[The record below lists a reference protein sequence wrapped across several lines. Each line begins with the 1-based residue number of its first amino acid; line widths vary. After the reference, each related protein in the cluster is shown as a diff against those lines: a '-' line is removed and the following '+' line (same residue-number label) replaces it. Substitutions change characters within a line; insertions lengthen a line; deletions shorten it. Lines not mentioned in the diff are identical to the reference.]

1 MQDRLKPFFDSNGVA
16 IIGATNKPNKLSYGI
31 VKNLTLYG
39 FKGGI
44 YPVNPK
50 VDEIL
55 GYRCYPD
62 ILSVPDP
69 VDLAVIV
76 LPAGV
81 ILPVIQDCEKRGIKA
96 ITVISGGFKELGP
109 QGEALEQRI
118 LQFVKDHDMRMVGPN
133 CVGTMSL
140 HTGLNTTFIS
150 GVPDTGGIGFLSQ
163 SGAVLGG
170 VVDYVKGKGIGFSHF
185 LSLGNEADVTE
196 TDMIEYLG
204 DDPHTQVITAYIEQI
219 QDGKKFI
226 SIAKKVT
233 QKKPIV
239 LLKAGRTSAGARA
252 VSSHT
257 GSLAGSHAAYQAA
270 FAQSGVV
277 EVQAVNDLFD
287 VSQALA
293 LQPLPKGKNV
303 AILTNSGG
311 PAALLSD
318 SLANNGFTMADLQP
332 ETMQALREVLNPSA
346 QVANPVD
353 MLGGAEPH
361 EYERAMQLLVD
372 DPNVDVVIPILVP
385 QALVN
390 PVEVAEK
397 IATISESTDKT
408 VIAVFMGDSLVLEP
422 RKLLHRRKVPMVVFP
437 ESVGTILGAMK
448 VYADWLAKPTDET
461 TTFKDVDPGVVR
473 TSIDQALHLGS
484 MGEALTRPLL
494 QAYGIPL
501 IPAHIAHSEDDAG
514 HLADAIGYP
523 VVMKINSPDI
533 LHKSDLGGIQLGLND
548 KAAVIEAYREMIV
561 NIKQKMPD
569 ARLEGVLIEAMAPR
583 GQEVIIGMKRDPGFG
598 TMMMFGLGG
607 IFVELFKDVSF
618 RVAPMTRSDA
628 YDMIHTTRAGMLLT
642 GYRGQKPA
650 DLDAVVDTIL
660 RLSQLAVDFDK
671 IEEIEI
677 NPLLVLEKGC
687 LALDG
692 RVILRQSAG
701 LYGGIDEKNLI
712 RE

>member
-1 MQDRLKPFFDSNGVA
+1 MEDLKPFFDSQGVA
-16 IIGATNKPNKLSYGI
+16 IIGASNKPNKLSYGI
-31 VKNLTLYG
+31 VKNLSIYG
-39 FKGGI
+39 FKGKI

-50 VDEIL
+50 SDEIL

-69 VDLAVIV
+69 IDLAVII
-76 LPAGV
+76 LPAGY
-81 ILPVIQDCEKRGIKA
+81 ILPIIKDCEKRGIKA

-109 QGEALEQRI
+109 DGEALEKEV
-118 LQFVKDHDMRMVGPN
+118 LQFVNDHHMRMVGPN

-196 TDMIEYLG
+196 TDMISYLG
-204 DDPHTQVITAYIEQI
+204 NDPETTVIAAYVEQI
-219 QDGKKFI
+219 RDGQRFI
-226 SIAKKVT
+226 ETAKKVT
-233 QKKPIV
+233 RNKPIV

-270 FAQSGVV
+270 FTQSGVV
-277 EVQAVNDLFD
+277 EVQTVNDLFD

-293 LQPLPKGKNV
+293 LQELPKGQNV

-318 SLANNGFTMADLQP
+318 SLANNGFMMADLQN
-332 ETMQALREVLNPSA
+332 ETMDALRKVLNPSA

-353 MLGGAEPH
+353 MLGGAEPQ
-361 EYERAMQLLVD
+361 EYEQAMKLLVN

-385 QALVN
+385 QALVD

-397 IATISESTDKT
+397 IAQISESTKKT
-408 VIAVFMGDSLVLEP
+408 VIAVMMGESLVLKP
-422 RKLLHRRKVPMVVFP
+422 RVLLHSRKVPMVVFP

-448 VYADWLAKPTDET
+448 VYADWLSSEEET
-461 TTFKDVDPGVVR
+461 PVSFNG
-473 TSIDQALHLGS
+473 IDKSAVGAIIEQSREQGS
-484 MGEALTRPLL
+484 MGEALTRPILD
-494 QAYGIPL
+494 AYGIPL
-501 IPAHIAHSEDDAG
+501 VAGGIAISQTQAVEIAEE
-514 HLADAIGYP
+514 IGYP
-523 VVMKINSPDI
+523 VVMKINSVDI
-533 LHKSDLGGIQLGLND
+533 LHKSDVGGIRLNLKN
-548 KAAVIEAYREMIV
+548 KAEVADAYQEMIQS
-561 NIKQKMPD
+561 IQQKLPQ
-569 ARLEGVLIEAMAPR
+569 ANLEGVLIEAMSPK

-598 TMMMFGLGG
+598 AMMMFGLGG

-618 RVAPMTRSDA
+618 RVAPLTRSEA
-628 YDMIHTTRAGMLLT
+628 YAMIENTRAGKLLT
-642 GYRGQKPA
+642 GYRGQTPA
-650 DLDAVVDTIL
+650 DVNAVVETIL
-660 RLSQLAVDFDK
+660 RLSQLSVDFPE
-671 IEEIEI
+671 IMEIEI
-677 NPLLVLEKGC
+677 NPLSVFEKGC

-692 RVILRQSAG
+692 RVIL
-701 LYGGIDEKNLI
+701 KN
-712 RE
+712 

>member
-1 MQDRLKPFFDSNGVA
+1 MKNSLKPFFDSTGVA
-16 IIGATNKPNKLSYGI
+16 IIGASNKPNKLSYGI

-39 FKGGI
+39 YQGGI

-55 GYRCYPD
+55 GYPCYPD

-69 VDLAVIV
+69 VDLAVII
-76 LPAGV
+76 LPASY
-81 ILPVIQDCEKRGIKA
+81 ILPILSDCQIRGIKA
-96 ITVISGGFKELGP
+96 VTVISGGFKELGP
-109 QGEALEQRI
+109 EGEELEKKV
-118 LQFVKDHDMRMVGPN
+118 LHFVKEHNMRMVGPN

-170 VVDYVKGKGIGFSHF
+170 VVDFVKGKGIGFSHF

-204 DDPHTQVITAYIEQI
+204 DDPHTHVIAAYVEQI
-219 QDGKKFI
+219 RDGQHFI
-226 SIAKKVT
+226 KTAKQVT
-233 QKKPIV
+233 RKKPIV
-239 LLKAGRTSAGARA
+239 LLKAGRTAAGARA

-270 FAQSGVV
+270 FKQSGVI

-293 LQPLPKGKNV
+293 LQNLPKGKNV

-311 PAALLSD
+311 PAALMSD
-318 SLANNGFTMADLQP
+318 SLANNGFVIADLDSK
-332 ETMQALREVLNPSA
+332 TITALRAMLNPSA

-353 MLGGAEPH
+353 MLGGAEPQD
-361 EYERAMQLLVD
+361 YEKAMQFLVE
-372 DPNVDVVIPILVP
+372 DPNVDVILPILVP
-385 QALVN
+385 QSLVN

-397 IATISESTDKT
+397 IAQVAGTTNKT
-408 VIAVFMGDSLVLEP
+408 VIACFMGDSLVLEP
-422 RKLLHRRKVPMVVFP
+422 RKYLHSKNVPMVVFP
-437 ESVGTILGAMK
+437 ESVGVILGAMQT
-448 VYADWLAKPTDET
+448 YADWLAQPIEEPVKFE
-461 TTFKDVDPGVVR
+461 DVN
-473 TSIDQALHLGS
+473 IDIVKSTIEQATHQGS
-484 MGEALTRPLL
+484 MGEVLTRPILD
-494 QAYGIPL
+494 AYKIPL
-501 IPAHIAHSEDDAG
+501 IAG
-514 HLADAIGYP
+514 ITASNELEAVQAAEIIGYP

-533 LHKSDLGGIQLGLND
+533 LHKSDLGGIRLNLED
-548 KAAVIEAYREMIV
+548 SELLRVAYQEMMTGIH
-561 NIKQKMPD
+561 QKLPQ
-569 ARLEGVLIEAMAPR
+569 ARIEGVLIEAMAPK

-598 TMMMFGLGG
+598 AMMMFGLGG
-607 IFVELFKDVSF
+607 IFVELFQDVSF
-618 RVAPMTRSDA
+618 RVAPIIKRDA
-628 YDMIHTTRAGMLLT
+628 IDMIHSTRAGKLLT

-650 DLDAVVDTIL
+650 DVDAVVETIL
-660 RLSQLAVDFDK
+660 RLSQLAVDFDE

-677 NPLLVLEKGC
+677 NPLLVLEKGV

-692 RVILRQSAG
+692 RVILNQMKS
-701 LYGGIDEKNLI
+701 
-712 RE
+712 

>member
-1 MQDRLKPFFDSNGVA
+1 MQNGLKPFFESQGVA
-16 IIGATNKPNKLSYGI
+16 IIGASKKPKKLSFGI

-39 FKGGI
+39 YKGEI

-50 VDEIL
+50 EDEIL
-55 GYRCYPD
+55 GLRCYPN

-69 VDLAVIV
+69 LDLAVII
-76 LPAGV
+76 LPASS
-81 ILPVIQDCEKRGIKA
+81 ILPIVEDCNKRGIKA

-109 QGEALEQRI
+109 EGEELEQKLVR
-118 LQFVKDHDMRMVGPN
+118 FVKENNIRMVGPN

-204 DDPHTQVITAYIEQI
+204 DDPHTKVITAYVEQI
-219 QDGKKFI
+219 QDGQKFI
-226 SIAKKVT
+226 SVAKNVT
-233 QKKPIV
+233 RKKPIV

-270 FAQSGVV
+270 FLQSGVV

-287 VSQALA
+287 VSQAFA
-293 LQPLPKGKNV
+293 LQNLPKGNRV

-318 SLANNGFTMADLQP
+318 SLANNGFFIADLSQK
-332 ETMQALREVLNPSA
+332 TMDELKKVLNPSA

-361 EYERAMQLLVD
+361 EYDIAMKLLIE
-372 DPNVDVVIPILVP
+372 DPQVDVVVPILVP

-390 PVEVAEK
+390 PVEVAEM
-397 IATISESTDKT
+397 IAKNAESTTKT
-408 VIAVFMGDSLVLEP
+408 VIACFMGDSLVQEP
-422 RKLLHRRKVPMVVFP
+422 RKLLHSRNVPMVVFP
-437 ESVGTILGAMK
+437 ESAGIILGAMK
-448 VYADWLAKPTDET
+448 GYAAWMDHELEEVVTFRNPNRDLAKQSLSKINENKT
-461 TTFKDVDPGVVR
+461 
-473 TSIDQALHLGS
+473 LG
-484 MGEALTRPLL
+484 EDLTRMLL
-494 QAYGIPL
+494 QAYQIPVVRGNVAND
-501 IPAHIAHSEDDAG
+501 PVSAG
-514 HLADAIGYP
+514 EVAREIGFP

-533 LHKSDLGGIQLGLND
+533 LHKSDLGGIRLGLSS
-548 KAAVIEAYREMIV
+548 KAEVMKAYDEMFDSIR
-561 NIKQKMPD
+561 QKIHD
-569 ARLEGVLIEAMAPR
+569 ARLEGVLIEAMAPK
-583 GQEVIIGMKRDPGFG
+583 GNEVIIGMKRDPGFG
-598 TMMMFGLGG
+598 AMMMFGFGG

-618 RVAPMTRSDA
+618 RVAPLTRLDA
-628 YDMIHTTRAGMLLT
+628 EDMVLSTKAGKLLQ
-642 GYRGQKPA
+642 GYRGEKEKDIEA
-650 DLDAVVDTIL
+650 IVDVIL
-660 RLSQLAVDFDK
+660 KLSQIAIDYPE

-677 NPLLVLEKGC
+677 NPLLVLEKGV

-692 RVILRQSAG
+692 RAILRV
-701 LYGGIDEKNLI
+701 
-712 RE
+712 

>member
-1 MQDRLKPFFDSNGVA
+1 MENSLKPFFDANGVA
-16 IIGATNKPNKLSYGI
+16 IVGASSKPNKLSYGI
-31 VKNLTLYG
+31 VRNLTLYG

-50 VDEIL
+50 ADEIL
-55 GYRCYPD
+55 GYRCYQD

-76 LPAGV
+76 LPAGIV
-81 ILPVIQDCEKRGIKA
+81 FPVIQDCEKRGIKA

-109 QGEALEQRI
+109 EGEALEREI
-118 LQFVKDHDMRMVGPN
+118 VQFVKEHNMRMVGPN

-140 HTGLNTTFIS
+140 HTGLNTTFLS

-163 SGAVLGG
+163 SGAILGG

-185 LSLGNEADVTE
+185 VSLGNEADVTE
-196 TDMIEYLG
+196 TDIIEYMAE
-204 DDPHTQVITAYIEQI
+204 DADTSVIAAYVEQI
-219 QDGKKFI
+219 QDGQKFL

-233 QKKPIV
+233 KKKPIV
-239 LLKAGRTSAGARA
+239 LLKAGKTSAGARA

-257 GSLAGSHAAYQAA
+257 GSLAGSHTAYQAA

-277 EVQAVNDLFD
+277 EVQTANDLFD
-287 VSQALA
+287 VSQAFA
-293 LQPLPKGKNV
+293 LQKPPQGNRV

-318 SLANNGFTMADLQP
+318 SLANNGFVMADLQP
-332 ETMQALREVLNPSA
+332 DSMQALRQILNPSA

-353 MLGGAEPH
+353 MLGGAEAQD
-361 EYERAMQLLVD
+361 YDQAMRILVN
-372 DPNVDVVIPILVP
+372 DPNVDVIIPILIP
-385 QALVN
+385 QALVK
-390 PVEVAEK
+390 PLEVAEK
-397 IATISESTDKT
+397 ISQVSEMTEKT
-408 VIAVFMGDSLVLEP
+408 VIAIMMGDSLVKEP
-422 RKLLHRRKVPMVVFP
+422 RVLLHSRKVPMVVFP

-448 VYADWLAKPTDET
+448 VYADWVKKPVEEPEVFLNVKPDLAK
-461 TTFKDVDPGVVR
+461 KL
-473 TSIDQALHLGS
+473 IDQSRHLGS
-484 MGEALTRPLL
+484 MGEVLTRPLL
-494 QAYGIPL
+494 EAYGIPL
-501 IPAHIAHSEDDAG
+501 VPANIAENEDDAIRV
-514 HLADAIGYP
+514 ANEIGYP

-533 LHKSDLGGIQLGLND
+533 LHKSDLGGIRLDLND
-548 KAAVIEAYREMIV
+548 AASVRQAYQEMISTV
-561 NIKQKMPD
+561 QTKMPN
-569 ARLEGVLIEAMAPR
+569 ARIEGVLIEATAPK

-598 TMMMFGLGG
+598 PVMMFGLGG

-618 RVAPMTRSDA
+618 RVSPLTRNDA
-628 YDMIHTTRAGMLLT
+628 YDMIQSTRAGKLLT

-660 RLSQLAVDFDK
+660 RLSQLALNFEE

-692 RVILRQSAG
+692 RVILKQSAG
-701 LYGGIDEKNLI
+701 
-712 RE
+712 

>member
-1 MQDRLKPFFDSNGVA
+1 MENSLKPFFDANGVA
-16 IIGATNKPNKLSYGI
+16 IVGASSKPNKLSYGI
-31 VKNLTLYG
+31 VRNLTLYG

-50 VDEIL
+50 ADEIL

-76 LPAGV
+76 LPAGIV
-81 ILPVIQDCEKRGIKA
+81 FPVIQDCEKRGIKA

-109 QGEALEQRI
+109 EGEALEREI
-118 LQFVKDHDMRMVGPN
+118 VQFVKEHNMRMVGPN

-140 HTGLNTTFIS
+140 HTGLNTTFLS

-163 SGAVLGG
+163 SGAILGG

-185 LSLGNEADVTE
+185 VSLGNEADVTE
-196 TDMIEYLG
+196 TDIIEYMAE
-204 DDPHTQVITAYIEQI
+204 DADTSVIAAYVEQI
-219 QDGKKFI
+219 QDGQKFL

-233 QKKPIV
+233 KKKPIV
-239 LLKAGRTSAGARA
+239 LLKAGKTSAGARA

-257 GSLAGSHAAYQAA
+257 GSLAGSHTAYQAA

-277 EVQAVNDLFD
+277 EVQTANDLFD
-287 VSQALA
+287 VSQAFA
-293 LQPLPKGKNV
+293 LQKPPQGNRV

-318 SLANNGFTMADLQP
+318 SLANNGFVMADLQP
-332 ETMQALREVLNPSA
+332 DSMQALRQILNPSA

-353 MLGGAEPH
+353 MLGGAEAQD
-361 EYERAMQLLVD
+361 YDQAMRILVN
-372 DPNVDVVIPILVP
+372 DPNVDVIIPILIP
-385 QALVN
+385 QALVK
-390 PVEVAEK
+390 PLEVAEK
-397 IATISESTDKT
+397 ISQVSEMTEKT
-408 VIAVFMGDSLVLEP
+408 VIAIMMGDSLVKEP
-422 RKLLHRRKVPMVVFP
+422 RVLLHSRKVPMVVFP

-448 VYADWLAKPTDET
+448 VYADWVKKPVEEPEVFLNVKPDLAK
-461 TTFKDVDPGVVR
+461 KL
-473 TSIDQALHLGS
+473 IDQSRHLGS
-484 MGEALTRPLL
+484 MGEVLTRPILE
-494 QAYGIPL
+494 AYGIPL
-501 IPAHIAHSEDDAG
+501 VPANIAENEDDAIRV
-514 HLADAIGYP
+514 ANEIGYP

-533 LHKSDLGGIQLGLND
+533 LHKSDLGGIRLDLND
-548 KAAVIEAYREMIV
+548 AASVRQAYQEMISTV
-561 NIKQKMPD
+561 QTKMPN
-569 ARLEGVLIEAMAPR
+569 ARIEGVLIEATAPK

-598 TMMMFGLGG
+598 PVMMFGLGG

-618 RVAPMTRSDA
+618 RVSPLTRNDA
-628 YDMIHTTRAGMLLT
+628 YDMIQSTRAGKLLT

-660 RLSQLAVDFDK
+660 RLSQLALNFEE

-677 NPLLVLEKGC
+677 NPLLVMEKGC

-692 RVILRQSAG
+692 RVILKQSAG
-701 LYGGIDEKNLI
+701 
-712 RE
+712 

>member
-1 MQDRLKPFFDSNGVA
+1 MENSLKPFFDANGVA
-16 IIGATNKPNKLSYGI
+16 IVGASSKPNKLSYGI
-31 VKNLTLYG
+31 VRNLTLYG

-50 VDEIL
+50 ADEIL
-55 GYRCYPD
+55 GYRCYQD

-76 LPAGV
+76 LPAGIV
-81 ILPVIQDCEKRGIKA
+81 FPVIQDCEKRGIKA

-109 QGEALEQRI
+109 EGEALEREI
-118 LQFVKDHDMRMVGPN
+118 VQFVKEHNMRMVGPN

-140 HTGLNTTFIS
+140 HTGLNTTFLS

-163 SGAVLGG
+163 SGAILGG

-185 LSLGNEADVTE
+185 VSLGNEADVTE
-196 TDMIEYLG
+196 TDIIEYMAE
-204 DDPHTQVITAYIEQI
+204 DADTSVIAAYVEQI
-219 QDGKKFI
+219 QDGQKFL

-233 QKKPIV
+233 KKKPIV
-239 LLKAGRTSAGARA
+239 LLKAGKTSAGARA

-257 GSLAGSHAAYQAA
+257 GSLAGSHTAYQAA

-277 EVQAVNDLFD
+277 EVQTANDLFD
-287 VSQALA
+287 VSQAFA
-293 LQPLPKGKNV
+293 LQKPPQGNRV

-318 SLANNGFTMADLQP
+318 SLANNGFVMADLQP
-332 ETMQALREVLNPSA
+332 DSMQALRQILNPSA

-353 MLGGAEPH
+353 MLGGAEAQD
-361 EYERAMQLLVD
+361 YDQAMRILVN
-372 DPNVDVVIPILVP
+372 DPNVDVIIPILIP
-385 QALVN
+385 QALVK
-390 PVEVAEK
+390 PLEVAEK
-397 IATISESTDKT
+397 ISQVSEMTEKT
-408 VIAVFMGDSLVLEP
+408 VIAIMMGDSLVKEP
-422 RKLLHRRKVPMVVFP
+422 RVLLHSRKVPMVVFP

-448 VYADWLAKPTDET
+448 VYADWVKKPVEEPEVFLNVKPDLAK
-461 TTFKDVDPGVVR
+461 KL
-473 TSIDQALHLGS
+473 IDQSRHLGS
-484 MGEALTRPLL
+484 MGEVLTRPLL
-494 QAYGIPL
+494 EAYGIPL
-501 IPAHIAHSEDDAG
+501 VPANIAENEDDAIRV
-514 HLADAIGYP
+514 ANEIGYP

-533 LHKSDLGGIQLGLND
+533 LHKSDLGGIRLDLND
-548 KAAVIEAYREMIV
+548 AASVRQAYQEMISTV
-561 NIKQKMPD
+561 QTKMPN
-569 ARLEGVLIEAMAPR
+569 ARIEGVLIEATAPK

-598 TMMMFGLGG
+598 PVMMFGLGG

-618 RVAPMTRSDA
+618 RVSPLTRNDA
-628 YDMIHTTRAGMLLT
+628 YDMIQSTRAGKLLT

-660 RLSQLAVDFDK
+660 RLSQLALNFEE

-677 NPLLVLEKGC
+677 NPLLVMEKGC

-692 RVILRQSAG
+692 RVILKQSAG
-701 LYGGIDEKNLI
+701 
-712 RE
+712 

>member
-1 MQDRLKPFFDSNGVA
+1 MENSLKPFFDSEGVA

-39 FKGGI
+39 FRGGI

-62 ILSVPDP
+62 ILKVPDP

-76 LPAGV
+76 LPAGI

-96 ITVISGGFKELGP
+96 ITVISGGFKELGAE
-109 QGEALEQRI
+109 GEALEEKI
-118 LQFVKDHDMRMVGPN
+118 LQFVKEHNMRMVGPN

-170 VVDYVKGKGIGFSHF
+170 VVDYVRGKGIGFSHF

-196 TDMIEYLG
+196 TDMIEYLA
-204 DDPHTQVITAYIEQI
+204 DDPHTGVIAAYVEQI
-219 QDGKKFI
+219 RDGQQFI
-226 SIAKKVT
+226 ATAKRVT
-233 QKKPIV
+233 KKKPIV
-239 LLKAGRTSAGARA
+239 LIKAGRTAAGARA

-270 FAQSGVV
+270 FAQSGIV

-287 VSQALA
+287 VAQAFA
-293 LQPLPKGKNV
+293 LQKPPEGNRV

-318 SLANNGFTMADLQP
+318 SLANNGFLMADL
-332 ETMQALREVLNPSA
+332 EEHTMQAISEILNPSA

-361 EYERAMQLLVD
+361 EYERTMELLVN

-397 IATISESTDKT
+397 ISQISEKTEKT
-408 VIAVFMGDSLVLEP
+408 VIAVMMGDSLVLEP
-422 RKLLHRRKVPMVVFP
+422 RKLLHHRKVPMVVFP
-437 ESVGTILGAMK
+437 ESVGTILRAMK
-448 VYADWLAKPTDET
+448 VYGDWLKKPEEEPVVFDNVKTDT
-461 TTFKDVDPGVVR
+461 VQKIINDV
-473 TSIDQALHLGS
+473 LHLGS
-484 MGEALTRPLL
+484 MGEVLTRPLL
-494 QAYGIPL
+494 EAYGIPL
-501 IPAHIAHSEDDAG
+501 IPANTAKDADG
-514 HLADAIGYP
+514 AIDVAKEIGYP

-533 LHKSDLGGIQLGLND
+533 LHKSDLGGIRLGLND
-548 KAAVIEAYREMIV
+548 SAAVRQAYQEMISQ
-561 NIKQKMPD
+561 IQAKMPT
-569 ARLEGVLIEAMAPR
+569 ARIDGVLVEAMAPK

-598 TMMMFGLGG
+598 PIMMFGLGG

-618 RVAPMTRSDA
+618 RVAPLTKSDA
-628 YDMIHTTRAGMLLT
+628 YDMIQTTRAGKLLT
-642 GYRGQKPA
+642 GYRGQAPA

-660 RLSQLAVDFDK
+660 RLSQLAVDFEEL
-671 IEEIEI
+671 EEIEI
-677 NPLLVLEKGC
+677 NPLLVLETGC
-687 LALDG
+687 MALDG
-692 RVILRQSAG
+692 RVILKQSA
-701 LYGGIDEKNLI
+701 K
-712 RE
+712 

>member
-1 MQDRLKPFFDSNGVA
+1 MENSLKPFFDSEGVA

-39 FKGGI
+39 FRGGI

-62 ILSVPDP
+62 ILKVPDP

-76 LPAGV
+76 LPAGI

-96 ITVISGGFKELGP
+96 ITVISGGFKELGAE
-109 QGEALEQRI
+109 GEALEEKI
-118 LQFVKDHDMRMVGPN
+118 LQFVKEHNMRMVGPN

-170 VVDYVKGKGIGFSHF
+170 VVDYVRGKGIGFSHF

-196 TDMIEYLG
+196 TDMIEYLA
-204 DDPHTQVITAYIEQI
+204 DDPHTGVIAAYVEQI
-219 QDGKKFI
+219 RDGQQFI
-226 SIAKKVT
+226 ATAKRVT
-233 QKKPIV
+233 KKKPIV
-239 LLKAGRTSAGARA
+239 LIKAGRTAAGARA

-287 VSQALA
+287 VAQAFA
-293 LQPLPKGKNV
+293 LQKPPEGNRV

-318 SLANNGFTMADLQP
+318 SLANNGFLMADL
-332 ETMQALREVLNPSA
+332 EEHTMQAISEILNPSA

-361 EYERAMQLLVD
+361 EYERTMELLVN

-397 IATISESTDKT
+397 ISQISEKTEKT
-408 VIAVFMGDSLVLEP
+408 VIAVMMGDSLVLEP
-422 RKLLHRRKVPMVVFP
+422 RKLLHHRKVPMVVFP
-437 ESVGTILGAMK
+437 ESVGTILRAMK
-448 VYADWLAKPTDET
+448 VYGDWLKKPEEEPVVFDNVKTDT
-461 TTFKDVDPGVVR
+461 VQKIINDV
-473 TSIDQALHLGS
+473 LHLGS
-484 MGEALTRPLL
+484 MGEVLTRPLL
-494 QAYGIPL
+494 EAYGIPL
-501 IPAHIAHSEDDAG
+501 IPANTAKDADG
-514 HLADAIGYP
+514 AIDVAKEIGYP

-533 LHKSDLGGIQLGLND
+533 LHKSDLGGIRLGLND
-548 KAAVIEAYREMIV
+548 SAAVRQAYQEMISQ
-561 NIKQKMPD
+561 IQAKMPT
-569 ARLEGVLIEAMAPR
+569 ARIDGVLVEAMAPK

-598 TMMMFGLGG
+598 PIMMFGLGG

-618 RVAPMTRSDA
+618 RVAPLTKSDA
-628 YDMIHTTRAGMLLT
+628 YDMIQTTRAGKLLT
-642 GYRGQKPA
+642 GYRGQAPA

-660 RLSQLAVDFDK
+660 RLSQLAVDFEEL
-671 IEEIEI
+671 EEIEI
-677 NPLLVLEKGC
+677 NPLLVLETGC
-687 LALDG
+687 MALDG
-692 RVILRQSAG
+692 RVILKQSA
-701 LYGGIDEKNLI
+701 K
-712 RE
+712 

>member
-1 MQDRLKPFFDSNGVA
+1 MENSLKPFFDANGVA
-16 IIGATNKPNKLSYGI
+16 IVGASSKPNKLSYGI
-31 VKNLTLYG
+31 VRNLTLYG

-50 VDEIL
+50 ADEIL
-55 GYRCYPD
+55 GYRCYQD

-76 LPAGV
+76 LPAGIV
-81 ILPVIQDCEKRGIKA
+81 FPVIQDCEKRGIKA

-109 QGEALEQRI
+109 EGEALEREI
-118 LQFVKDHDMRMVGPN
+118 VQFVKEHNMRMVGPN

-140 HTGLNTTFIS
+140 HTGLNTTFLS

-163 SGAVLGG
+163 SGAILGG

-185 LSLGNEADVTE
+185 VSLGNEADVTE
-196 TDMIEYLG
+196 TDIIEYMAE
-204 DDPHTQVITAYIEQI
+204 DADTSVIAAYVEQI
-219 QDGKKFI
+219 QDGQKFL

-233 QKKPIV
+233 KKKPIV
-239 LLKAGRTSAGARA
+239 LLKAGKTSAGARA

-257 GSLAGSHAAYQAA
+257 GSLAGSHTAYQAA

-277 EVQAVNDLFD
+277 EVQTANDLFD
-287 VSQALA
+287 VSQAFA
-293 LQPLPKGKNV
+293 LQKPPQGNRV

-318 SLANNGFTMADLQP
+318 SLANNGFVMADLQP
-332 ETMQALREVLNPSA
+332 DSMQALRQILNPSA

-353 MLGGAEPH
+353 MLGGAEAQD
-361 EYERAMQLLVD
+361 YDQAMRILVN
-372 DPNVDVVIPILVP
+372 DPNVDVIIPILIP
-385 QALVN
+385 QALVK
-390 PVEVAEK
+390 PLEVAEK
-397 IATISESTDKT
+397 ISQVSEMTEKT
-408 VIAVFMGDSLVLEP
+408 VIAIMMGDSLVKEP
-422 RKLLHRRKVPMVVFP
+422 RVLLHSRKVPMVVFP

-448 VYADWLAKPTDET
+448 VYADWVKKPVEEPEVFLNVKPDLAK
-461 TTFKDVDPGVVR
+461 KL
-473 TSIDQALHLGS
+473 IDQSRHLGS
-484 MGEALTRPLL
+484 MGEVLTRPILE
-494 QAYGIPL
+494 AYGIPL
-501 IPAHIAHSEDDAG
+501 VPANIAENEDDAIRV
-514 HLADAIGYP
+514 ANEIGYP

-533 LHKSDLGGIQLGLND
+533 LHKSDLGGIRLDLND
-548 KAAVIEAYREMIV
+548 AASVRQAYQEMISTV
-561 NIKQKMPD
+561 QTKMPN
-569 ARLEGVLIEAMAPR
+569 ARIEGVLIEATAPK

-598 TMMMFGLGG
+598 PVMMFGLGG

-618 RVAPMTRSDA
+618 RVSPLTRNDA
-628 YDMIHTTRAGMLLT
+628 YDMIQSTRAGKLLT

-660 RLSQLAVDFDK
+660 RLSQLALNFEE

-692 RVILRQSAG
+692 RVILKQSAG
-701 LYGGIDEKNLI
+701 
-712 RE
+712 

>member
-1 MQDRLKPFFDSNGVA
+1 MKKDLKPFFDSAGVA
-16 IIGATNKPNKLSYGI
+16 IIGASNKTNKLSYGI

-44 YPVNPK
+44 YPVNPN

-55 GYRCYPD
+55 GYKCYPD

-109 QGEALEQRI
+109 EGEALEKKI
-118 LQFVKDHDMRMVGPN
+118 LQFVKDHEMRMVGPN

-204 DDPHTQVITAYIEQI
+204 DDPHTQVIAAYVEQI
-219 QDGKKFI
+219 RDGQRFI
-226 SIAKKVT
+226 SIARQVAR
-233 QKKPIV
+233 KKPIV

-270 FAQSGVV
+270 FDQSGVV

-287 VSQALA
+287 VSQAFA
-293 LQPLPKGKNV
+293 LQKPPKGNRV

-318 SLANNGFTMADLQP
+318 SLANNGFTIADLKP
-332 ETMQALREVLNPSA
+332 ETIQALKQVLNPSA

-361 EYERAMQLLVD
+361 EYEQAMRLLVD
-372 DPNVDVVIPILVP
+372 DPNVDAVVPILVP

-390 PVEVAEK
+390 PVDVAEK
-397 IATISESTDKT
+397 ISQISETTEKT
-408 VIAVFMGDSLVLEP
+408 VIAIMMGDSLVKEP
-422 RKLLHRRKVPMVVFP
+422 RVLLHKRKVPMVVFP
-437 ESVGTILGAMK
+437 ESVGVILAAMK
-448 VYADWLAKPTDET
+448 KYQSWVSSPTGDPFTIADIQ
-461 TTFKDVDPGVVR
+461 KDKANQIFSQARQTGV
-473 TSIDQALHLGS
+473 

-494 QAYGIPL
+494 EAYGIPVVQ
-501 IPAHIAHSEDDAG
+501 G
-514 HLADAIGYP
+514 HLAENEDEAVRIAEQIGFP

-533 LHKSDLGGIQLGLND
+533 LHKSDQGGILLNIYNSSLLR
-548 KAAVIEAYREMIV
+548 VAYHDMVSSIRKNLPE
-561 NIKQKMPD
+561 
-569 ARLEGVLIEAMAPR
+569 ARLEGVLIEAMAPK
-583 GQEVIIGMKRDPGFG
+583 GQEVIVGMKRDPGFG
-598 TMMMFGLGG
+598 AMMMFGLGG
-607 IFVELFKDVSF
+607 IFVELFKDVAF
-618 RVAPMTRSDA
+618 RVSPLTEQDA
-628 YDMIHTTRAGMLLT
+628 LDMINNTRAGKLLT
-642 GYRGQKPA
+642 GYRGEKSV
-650 DLDAVVDTIL
+650 DIGAVVDTIL
-660 RLSQLAVDFDK
+660 RLSQLSMDYPE

-677 NPLLVLEKGC
+677 NPLRVFEKGC

-692 RVILRQSAG
+692 RVILS
-701 LYGGIDEKNLI
+701 
-712 RE
+712 

>member
-1 MQDRLKPFFDSNGVA
+1 MENSLKPFFDANGVA
-16 IIGATNKPNKLSYGI
+16 IVGASSKPNKLSYGI
-31 VKNLTLYG
+31 VRNLTLYG

-50 VDEIL
+50 ADEIL
-55 GYRCYPD
+55 GYRCYQD

-76 LPAGV
+76 LPAGIV
-81 ILPVIQDCEKRGIKA
+81 FPVIQDCEKRGIKA

-109 QGEALEQRI
+109 EGEALEREI
-118 LQFVKDHDMRMVGPN
+118 VQFVKEHNMRMVGPN

-140 HTGLNTTFIS
+140 HTGLNTTFLS

-163 SGAVLGG
+163 SGAILGG

-185 LSLGNEADVTE
+185 VSLGNEADVTE
-196 TDMIEYLG
+196 TDIIEYMAE
-204 DDPHTQVITAYIEQI
+204 DADTSVIAAYVEQI
-219 QDGKKFI
+219 QDGQKFL

-233 QKKPIV
+233 KKKPIV
-239 LLKAGRTSAGARA
+239 LLKAGKTSAGARA

-257 GSLAGSHAAYQAA
+257 GSLAGSHTAYQAA

-277 EVQAVNDLFD
+277 EVQTANDLFD
-287 VSQALA
+287 VSQAFA
-293 LQPLPKGKNV
+293 LQKPPQGNRV

-318 SLANNGFTMADLQP
+318 SLANNGFVMADLQP
-332 ETMQALREVLNPSA
+332 DSMQALRQILNPSA

-353 MLGGAEPH
+353 MLGGAEAQD
-361 EYERAMQLLVD
+361 YDQAMRILVN
-372 DPNVDVVIPILVP
+372 DPNVDVIIPILIP
-385 QALVN
+385 QALVK
-390 PVEVAEK
+390 PLEVAEK
-397 IATISESTDKT
+397 ISQVSEMTEKT
-408 VIAVFMGDSLVLEP
+408 VIAIMMGDSLVKEP
-422 RKLLHRRKVPMVVFP
+422 RVLLHSRKVPMVVFP

-448 VYADWLAKPTDET
+448 VYADWVKKPVEEPEVFLNVKPDLAK
-461 TTFKDVDPGVVR
+461 KL
-473 TSIDQALHLGS
+473 IDQSRHLGS
-484 MGEALTRPLL
+484 IGEVLTRPLL
-494 QAYGIPL
+494 EAYGIPL
-501 IPAHIAHSEDDAG
+501 VPANIAENEDDAIRV
-514 HLADAIGYP
+514 ANEIGYP

-533 LHKSDLGGIQLGLND
+533 LHKSDLGGIRLDLND
-548 KAAVIEAYREMIV
+548 AASVRQAYQEMISTV
-561 NIKQKMPD
+561 QTKMPN
-569 ARLEGVLIEAMAPR
+569 ARIEGVLIEATAPK

-598 TMMMFGLGG
+598 PVMMFGLGG

-618 RVAPMTRSDA
+618 RVSPLTRNDA
-628 YDMIHTTRAGMLLT
+628 YDMIQSTRAGKLLT

-660 RLSQLAVDFDK
+660 RLSQLALNFEE

-677 NPLLVLEKGC
+677 NPLLVMEKGC

-692 RVILRQSAG
+692 RVILKQSAG
-701 LYGGIDEKNLI
+701 
-712 RE
+712 